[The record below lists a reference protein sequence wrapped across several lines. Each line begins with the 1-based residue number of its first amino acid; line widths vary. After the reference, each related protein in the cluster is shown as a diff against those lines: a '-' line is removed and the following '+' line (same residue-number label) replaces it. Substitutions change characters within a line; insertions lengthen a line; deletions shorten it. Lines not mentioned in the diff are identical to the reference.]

1 MKSATKTQQH
11 SSASIETERILIME
25 TDGRKRNKAAE
36 IILFPLVLLNKG
48 LNFILKKAI
57 GEGYGE
63 DVTEDDILSMVDAGN
78 ENGTIEDTSVEMINN
93 VFEFSDLCAAD
104 VMTHRVNIVAVD
116 VNESL
121 DDIIYIA
128 LEEGF
133 SRMPVYEGSID
144 KILGI
149 IIVKDLLCLV
159 GEKNTDNFNLRDFI
173 REGVFIPE
181 KCSCNDTF
189 KFLTGMKSGM
199 AVVVDEYG
207 GTAGIV
213 TLEDIIESVMGN
225 IQDEYDDEDALI
237 RKLQNNKYE
246 INGEADPD
254 EVLELFGYN
263 LPEEHDY
270 DTISGF
276 VTHLLGYL
284 PEDVTVHP
292 HASYKDLKF
301 VIIEVCDNCIEKLI
315 VYKDEALSDKS
326 QE

>member
-1 MKSATKTQQH
+1 MDN
-11 SSASIETERILIME
+11 
-25 TDGRKRNKAAE
+25 DGRKHNIVAE
-36 IILFPLVLLNKG
+36 ILLFPLVLINKG
-48 LNFILKKAI
+48 LKFILKKAI

-63 DVTEDDILSMVDAGN
+63 DVTEDDILSLVDAGN
-78 ENGTIEDTSVEMINN
+78 ESGTIEDSSVEMINN

-104 VMTHRVNIVAVD
+104 VMTHRVNIVGVEI
-116 VNESL
+116 NESL
-121 DDIIYIA
+121 DNIIYIA

-159 GEKNTDNFNLRDFI
+159 GSDNLGNFNLRDFI

-181 KCSCNDTF
+181 KCSCADTF

-199 AVVVDEYG
+199 AIVVDEYG

-213 TLEDIIESVMGN
+213 TLEDIVESVMGN

-237 RKLQNNKYE
+237 RKLRDNKYE
-246 INGEADPD
+246 VNGEADPD
-254 EVLELFGYN
+254 EVLELFGYS
-263 LPEEHDY
+263 LPDEHDY

-276 VTHLLGYL
+276 VTDLLGYL
-284 PEDVTVHP
+284 PEDISNHPKVT
-292 HASYKDLKF
+292 YKDLNF
-301 VIIEVCDNCIEKLI
+301 VIVEICDNCIEEMI
-315 VYKDEALSDKS
+315 VFKEEMRSKT
-326 QE
+326 

>member
-1 MKSATKTQQH
+1 MDN
-11 SSASIETERILIME
+11 
-25 TDGRKRNKAAE
+25 DGRKRNKIAE
-36 IILFPLVLLNKG
+36 VLLFPLVLLNKG
-48 LNFILKKAI
+48 LTFILKKTI

-78 ENGTIEDTSVEMINN
+78 ESGAIEDTSVEMINN
-93 VFEFSDLCAAD
+93 VFEFNDLCAAD

-116 VNESL
+116 INETL

-149 IIVKDLLCLV
+149 VIVKDLLCLV
-159 GEKNTDNFNLRDFI
+159 GSKNLDNFNLKDFI

-181 KCSCNDTF
+181 KCSCSDTF

-199 AVVVDEYG
+199 AIVVDEYG

-213 TLEDIIESVMGN
+213 TLEDIVESVMGN

-237 RKLQNNKYE
+237 KKLRNDKYE
-246 INGEADPD
+246 VNGEADPD
-254 EVLELFGYN
+254 EVLELFGYS
-263 LPEEHDY
+263 LPDEHDF

-276 VTHLLGYL
+276 VINLLGYL

-292 HASYKDLKF
+292 HVEYKDLKF
-301 VIIEVCDNCIEKLI
+301 VIIDVCDNCVEKLI
-315 VYKDEALSDKS
+315 VFREKS
-326 QE
+326 TEQ

>member
-1 MKSATKTQQH
+1 MDN
-11 SSASIETERILIME
+11 
-25 TDGRKRNKAAE
+25 DGRKRNKVAE
-36 IILFPLVLLNKG
+36 VLLFPLVLLNKG
-48 LNFILKKAI
+48 LTFILKSAI

-78 ENGTIEDTSVEMINN
+78 ESGTIEDTSVEMINN
-93 VFEFSDLCAAD
+93 VFEFNDLCASD

-116 VNESL
+116 INESL

-159 GEKNTDNFNLRDFI
+159 GSDNLDNFNIRDFI

-181 KCSCNDTF
+181 KCSCSDTF

-199 AVVVDEYG
+199 AVVIDEYG

-213 TLEDIIESVMGN
+213 TLEDIVESVMGN
-225 IQDEYDDEDALI
+225 IQDEYDDEIMLI
-237 RKLQNNKYE
+237 KKLKNNKYE
-246 INGEADPD
+246 VNGEADPD
-254 EVLELFGYN
+254 EVLELFGYS

-276 VTHLLGYL
+276 VTDLLGYL
-284 PEDVTVHP
+284 PEDVATHP
-292 HASYKDLKF
+292 SVQYNDLRF
-301 VIIEVCDNCIEKLI
+301 VILEVRDNCIEKLI
-315 VYKDEALSDKS
+315 VFRDEKLVDANNI
-326 QE
+326 EE